1 MRTLRVV
8 ALLAL
13 LAFGVGLL
21 DHGASNPGSHAPSR
35 AQAHRT
41 QADRPG
47 CDPNYAGACLDPYAS
62 DYDCAGGSGNGPDY
76 TGTVTV
82 VGVDHYGL
90 DADGDRIGC
99 EAG

>member
-13 LAFGVGLL
+13 LAFGAGLI
-21 DHGASNPGSHAPSR
+21 DQGTSKPGSGPSP
-35 AQAHRT
+35 AQANRT
-41 QADRPG
+41 QAGGHG
-47 CDPNYAGACLDPYAS
+47 CDPNYAGVCLNPYAS
-62 DYDCAGGSGNGPDY
+62 DYDCAGGSGNGPNY

-90 DADGDRIGC
+90 DADGDGIGC
-99 EAG
+99 ESE